1 MYVKRGVL
9 ILEEGLSALES
20 PLKSRNVWVHMI
32 SAVAADQQMD
42 LLVHRV
48 LITEHSKD
56 FLEAAVIHEFSII
69 DTSQATK
76 EPEKLA
82 DIISSE
88 WLAGSLRMRQPFI
101 ARISGNGSVTV
112 REIEDQP
119 ESFGGP

>member
-1 MYVKRGVL
+1 MYAKRGVL
-9 ILEEGLSALES
+9 VLEGLSALES
-20 PLKSRNVWVHMI
+20 PLKSRNFWVHMI
-32 SAVAADQQMD
+32 SVVAADHQME

-56 FLEAAVIHEFSII
+56 FLEAAVIHEFGII

-88 WLAGSLRMRQPFI
+88 WLAGSLRIRQPFI
-101 ARISGNGSVTV
+101 ARISVDGSLTV
-112 REIEDQP
+112 REIED
-119 ESFGGP
+119 